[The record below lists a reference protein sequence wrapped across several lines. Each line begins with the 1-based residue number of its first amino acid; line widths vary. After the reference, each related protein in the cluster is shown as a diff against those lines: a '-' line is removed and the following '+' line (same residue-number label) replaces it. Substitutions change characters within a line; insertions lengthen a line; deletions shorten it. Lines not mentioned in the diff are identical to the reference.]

1 MKIEGNS
8 ANNIV
13 DANLNVSRGRIEEL
27 KKKKER
33 TLDSSRSKLSGWS
46 NKSAKSAG
54 GFQKRSDILAESIEV
69 LGSWTGEYMC
79 FNWVFGVQKSGCDTE
94 GISRCIS
101 QSAGTSSYSVVSE
114 VQMSNHMDSK
124 KGM

>member
-1 MKIEGNS
+1 MASSLPSFCSLSEQLFRPKLRKYPKVIRYQIFCYEGNS

-33 TLDSSRSKLSGWS
+33 TLDSSCSKLSGWS
-46 NKSAKSAG
+46 NKSAG

-69 LGSWTGEYMC
+69 LGTIISAMGL
-79 FNWVFGVQKSGCDTE
+79 VFLSGSLSIFLFYFLVHCHT
-94 GISRCIS
+94 
-101 QSAGTSSYSVVSE
+101 
-114 VQMSNHMDSK
+114 
-124 KGM
+124 